1 LVCKP
6 KRDGG
11 LGVRDVRAV
20 NLSLLAKWK
29 WRLLNDGEALWKEVL
44 LEKYGRV
51 IGDLLVREDYVWPS
65 YVSKW
70 WRDLVRMDGSNWFN
84 SEITRRVGNGRN
96 TSFWEA
102 EWRGDLAFRYKYPR
116 LFSLSN
122 QKEAKV
128 GDFGVASTTEINWKF
143 PHQIHPN
150 KLFKVAFY

>member
-6 KRDGG
+6 KKDGG

-65 YVSKW
+65 Y
-70 WRDLVRMDGSNWFN
+70 
-84 SEITRRVGNGRN
+84 
-96 TSFWEA
+96 A
-102 EWRGDLAFRYKYPR
+102 
-116 LFSLSN
+116 LS
-122 QKEAKV
+122 
-128 GDFGVASTTEINWKF
+128 GGGI
-143 PHQIHPN
+143 
-150 KLFKVAFY
+150 

>member
-1 LVCKP
+1 
-6 KRDGG
+6 
-11 LGVRDVRAV
+11 
-20 NLSLLAKWK
+20 
-29 WRLLNDGEALWKEVL
+29 
-44 LEKYGRV
+44 
-51 IGDLLVREDYVWPS
+51 
-65 YVSKW
+65 
-70 WRDLVRMDGSNWFN
+70 
-84 SEITRRVGNGRN
+84 VGNERN

-102 EWRGDLAFRYKYPR
+102 AWRGDLAFRYKYPR